1 MTEDGVLE
9 HSLLPRMTGSCS
21 DRAIYS
27 TGNRWMLSG
36 KRASFLCVSPTLKG
50 LGEISFTA
58 SSDSV
63 MSVKGTK
70 SGSEQGFSMVELL
83 VIVAVI
89 AIVMMLLLPALQRA
103 KNKGLDIVC
112 MSNLMQFGKAGHM
125 YWGDNDGRAFPYRD
139 EQLEDGDVYWFG
151 WLQRGAEGERR
162 FDTTKGALHQYIVG
176 TGVEVCPR
184 LDFINDRFKLK
195 ATGAAYGYGYNLHL
209 AGGMNGSPVLISSL
223 ASPSTTAFLA
233 DAAQVNTFQAPAS
246 KENPMIEEFYYVNSR
261 EKTAHFRH
269 SEKVCVVFGD
279 GSVSLNEFAD
289 GSIDDRMP
297 DQWIGRLPSTMLKV
311 KPAAEAGN

>member
-1 MTEDGVLE
+1 
-9 HSLLPRMTGSCS
+9 
-21 DRAIYS
+21 
-27 TGNRWMLSG
+27 
-36 KRASFLCVSPTLKG
+36 
-50 LGEISFTA
+50 
-58 SSDSV
+58 
-63 MSVKGTK
+63 MSVKGAK

-83 VIVAVI
+83 VIMAII
-89 AIVMMLLLPALQRA
+89 AILMMLLLPVLQRA
-103 KNKGLDIVC
+103 KHKGLDAVC
-112 MSNLMQFGKAGHM
+112 MSNLKQLGLAGHM
-125 YWGDNDGRAFPYRD
+125 YWGDNDGRAFSYRG

-209 AGGMNGSPVLISSL
+209 AGGMNGSPVLMSSL

-246 KENPMIEEFYYVNSR
+246 KANPMIEEFYYVNSR
-261 EKTAHFRH
+261 EKTTHFRH
-269 SEKVCVVFGD
+269 SEKGCVVFVD
-279 GSVSLNEFAD
+279 GSVSLNGFAE
-289 GSIDDRMP
+289 GSIDDWMP
-297 DQWIGRLPSTMLKV
+297 DQWIGRLPSTMLEV

>member
-1 MTEDGVLE
+1 M
-9 HSLLPRMTGSCS
+9 S
-21 DRAIYS
+21 D
-27 TGNRWMLSG
+27 
-36 KRASFLCVSPTLKG
+36 
-50 LGEISFTA
+50 
-58 SSDSV
+58 
-63 MSVKGTK
+63 KGTK

-83 VIVAVI
+83 VIMAII

-269 SEKVCVVFGD
+269 SEKGCVVFGD
-279 GSVSLNEFAD
+279 GSVSLNEFAE
-289 GSIDDRMP
+289 GSIDNRMP
-297 DQWIGRLPSTMLKV
+297 NQSIGRLPSEMLEMNR
-311 KPAAEAGN
+311 AAETDN

>member
-1 MTEDGVLE
+1 M
-9 HSLLPRMTGSCS
+9 S
-21 DRAIYS
+21 D
-27 TGNRWMLSG
+27 
-36 KRASFLCVSPTLKG
+36 
-50 LGEISFTA
+50 
-58 SSDSV
+58 
-63 MSVKGTK
+63 KGTK

-83 VIVAVI
+83 VIMAII
-89 AIVMMLLLPALQRA
+89 AILMMLLLPALQRA

-176 TGVEVCPR
+176 AGVEVCPR

-195 ATGAAYGYGYNLHL
+195 ATGTAYGYGYNLHL

-246 KENPMIEEFYYVNSR
+246 KENPMIEEFYYVNNR

-269 SEKVCVVFGD
+269 SEKGCVVFCY
-279 GSVSLNEFAD
+279 GSV
-289 GSIDDRMP
+289 
-297 DQWIGRLPSTMLKV
+297 
-311 KPAAEAGN
+311 